1 MIKGKEIEIVRMNIS
16 EIAEYKNNP
25 RKNEEAVEATAKSIE
40 AYGMNDPI
48 IVDENKVILSGHT
61 RLKALKKIGVSVA
74 PVVVVDWLTEKEK
87 AEFRIA
93 HNSTAQI
100 AQWDLTKLQAEIDK
114 FNLDMLGYGLEEQ
127 LKEIKKSMAAGRVE
141 EDELAEE
148 NKPSALCKPG
158 EIWQLGEHRLMCGDS
173 TDKPSVERL
182 MNGKKVDMV
191 FTDPPYGVSIR
202 GGKGRAESIDGD
214 MSMTV
219 LPFAFAIAVEDV
231 AKDKAH
237 FYFCGGENNILMY
250 EKLFD
255 RYLRIM
261 PKHLI
266 WVKNSFIMKHVGYHN
281 QYEIIFH
288 GYKKGGG
295 GIWYGGRKEEEA
307 SDVWK
312 IKRDAVA
319 SYLHPTQKPIE
330 IPARAI
336 RNSSPQGG
344 LVYDGFGGSGS
355 TLMACEQLGRI
366 CYMMEVDPKYCD
378 VIIRRWEKF
387 TEKQAKKIE
396 G

>member
-1 MIKGKEIEIVRMNIS
+1 
-16 EIAEYKNNP
+16 
-25 RKNEEAVEATAKSIE
+25 
-40 AYGMNDPI
+40 
-48 IVDENKVILSGHT
+48 
-61 RLKALKKIGVSVA
+61 
-74 PVVVVDWLTEKEK
+74 
-87 AEFRIA
+87 
-93 HNSTAQI
+93 
-100 AQWDLTKLQAEIDK
+100 
-114 FNLDMLGYGLEEQ
+114 
-127 LKEIKKSMAAGRVE
+127 
-141 EDELAEE
+141 
-148 NKPSALCKPG
+148 
-158 EIWQLGEHRLMCGDS
+158 
-173 TDKPSVERL
+173 
-182 MNGKKVDMV
+182 
-191 FTDPPYGVSIR
+191 
-202 GGKGRAESIDGD
+202 
-214 MSMTV
+214 
-219 LPFAFAIAVEDV
+219 
-231 AKDKAH
+231 
-237 FYFCGGENNILMY
+237 
-250 EKLFD
+250 
-255 RYLRIM
+255 
-261 PKHLI
+261 
-266 WVKNSFIMKHVGYHN
+266 MKHVGYHN